1 MGANSIKRSS
11 IIQLAVVP
19 PARVTESSTCAGPG
33 HRPYGQELRSAL
45 RVQNRRPMAEVVRR
59 RPLIAGREKGPGPG
73 RYALP
78 PTIGY
83 INHDYTKPSS
93 PAYSFHGRMSSNMVS
108 VDSSPGPLYHVDA
121 KVTRF
126 GRDGTPSYSMLGRK
140 KLSGDTFQT
149 PGPGAYSPEKA
160 PPLNGH
166 RQPPS
171 YTMAFRTR
179 YRSRDAIPAPNR
191 YTLPNLLGS
200 YVPNKSSSASYS
212 MSSRRKSGAPS
223 EDLAMTPGPGHYNS
237 TDPSIYLN
245 RQPSFSIQSRHS
257 IPNDATR
264 KPGPGTHSPERV
276 TIHLPRPPSFSL
288 GVRHSEF
295 VTPLVIDVTD

>member
-1 MGANSIKRSS
+1 M
-11 IIQLAVVP
+11 
-19 PARVTESSTCAGPG
+19 T
-33 HRPYGQELRSAL
+33 
-45 RVQNRRPMAEVVRR
+45 EVVRR

-83 INHDYTKPSS
+83 VNHDYTKPSS
-93 PAYSFHGRMSSNMVS
+93 PAYSFHSRLSSNMVS
-108 VDSSPGPLYHVDA
+108 VDSSPGPQYHVEA
-121 KVTRF
+121 KITRF

-140 KLSGDTFQT
+140 KLSAGTFQT

-171 YTMAFRTR
+171 YTMAYRTR
-179 YRSRDAIPAPNR
+179 YRSVDAIPAPNS

-200 YVPNKSSSASYS
+200 QIPNKSSSASFS
-212 MSSRRKSGAPS
+212 MSSRRKSGGPS

-237 TDPSIYLN
+237 TEPSIYLN

-257 IPNDATR
+257 IPSDATR

-276 TIHLPRPPSFSL
+276 IAHLPRPPSFSL

-295 VTPLVIDVTD
+295 VTPLVIDATD

>member
-1 MGANSIKRSS
+1 MTCVLCLISCLSI
-11 IIQLAVVP
+11 LCFWLDA
-19 PARVTESSTCAGPG
+19 
-33 HRPYGQELRSAL
+33 
-45 RVQNRRPMAEVVRR
+45 
-59 RPLIAGREKGPGPG
+59 GPGPG

-121 KVTRF
+121 KITRH

-140 KLSGDTFQT
+140 KLSGDAFDDTKSSTFLFPVLADTFQT

-160 PPLNGH
+160 PPLNGQ

-179 YRSRDAIPAPNR
+179 YRSTDAVPAPNR
-191 YTLPNLLGS
+191 YTLPYLLGS
-200 YVPNKSSSASYS
+200 YVPNKPSSASYS
-212 MSSRRKSGAPS
+212 MSARRKTGAPS

-237 TDPSIYLN
+237 TDPSTYLS

-257 IPNDATR
+257 IPSDATR
-264 KPGPGTHSPERV
+264 KPGPGTYSPERIV
-276 TIHLPRPPSFSL
+276 AHLPRPPSFSL